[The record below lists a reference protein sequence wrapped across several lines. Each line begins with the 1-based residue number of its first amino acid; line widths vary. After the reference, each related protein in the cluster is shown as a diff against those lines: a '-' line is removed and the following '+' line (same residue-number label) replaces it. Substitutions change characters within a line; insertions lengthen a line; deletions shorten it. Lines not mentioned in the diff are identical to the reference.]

1 MLFAASSRV
10 RVQGSA
16 VTGSQQRVQL
26 LLAEFEPEALDSM
39 SISAQLQL
47 TRTLVRNLAERL
59 ELANTRLK

>member
-1 MLFAASSRV
+1 V
-10 RVQGSA
+10 ESA
-16 VTGSQQRVQL
+16 VQL
-26 LLAEFEPEALDSM
+26 LLAEYEPEALDGM